1 MLSEFKSQFMET
13 ENMVN
18 EMTEFYLQKVLLIDE
33 EVIYTFQGCGC
44 FSFFTDRRIIFI
56 QDFMAPTY
64 SDEIEFMPYSTI
76 ERYGVVFESDG
87 DGSNV
92 ELYIPDV
99 VMIRFYFSKCED
111 AFNLVEFLGKKTQ

>member
-13 ENMVN
+13 ENTIS
-18 EMTEFYLQKVLLIDE
+18 EMTEFYLQKILLTDE
-33 EVIYTFQGCGC
+33 EIIYIFKGLGC
-44 FSFFTDRRIIFI
+44 FRFFTDRRIIFI
-56 QDFMAPTY
+56 QDFITASY
-64 SDEIEFMPYSTI
+64 SNEIEFMPYSAI

-111 AFNLVEFLGKKTQ
+111 AFNLVEFLGKKT